1 MDLGTVSWIVFGW
14 VTVALV
20 MSFALGK
27 FLRKANE
34 APDNDH
40 FAVTAIKHNVVT
52 YMRGRKPAIV
62 RGNTMV
68 PLVNEMG
75 KRATG

>member
-1 MDLGTVSWIVFGW
+1 
-14 VTVALV
+14 
-20 MSFALGK
+20 MSLAIGN

-34 APDNDH
+34 APRTNH
-40 FAVTAIKHNVVT
+40 FTGATIKHNVVT

-62 RGNTMV
+62 RGNTMA
-68 PLVNEMG
+68 PLVSEMG